1 MKRLI
6 LAILVAFWLV
16 FSVSSMASADLT
28 KLTLLGTGTMVGGDG
43 TAYNLIYDEAQ
54 DITWLDYTKAQ
65 DTWDSQMAWAD
76 ALEVSFGGR
85 NLSDWRLP
93 SAGDN
98 PQSGYNIISPEM
110 GHLYY
115 ESLGNVA
122 FPASGFGLQE
132 TGDFDNLVNDWYWSD
147 TEYTPV
153 YSSSPILAWDFRFSL
168 GNQGLHNKVDD
179 LYALAVLPGNAA
191 AVPVPGAVWL
201 LGFGLVGLFGLRRK
215 MK

>member
-65 DTWDSQMAWAD
+65 ETWDSQMAWAD

-132 TGDFDNLVNDWYWSD
+132 TGCFDNLVNDWYWSD